1 MDDVSEKVRME
12 ELMVQSAKMLSVGGL
27 AAGMAHEINNPLAG
41 ILQSMQVVRTRIAPD
56 FPANRALSDE
66 LGFSMEQLWEYLER
80 RGCLRMLDSIQ
91 DSGRRAARIVENM
104 LSFSRKGLGKKLP
117 VDMAALLDRTVELA
131 VNEHELHF
139 HDIEIVREYASDMP
153 PVSCEES
160 KIQQVF
166 YNLLRNGAQAMAAAK
181 TASPRFVLRV
191 TLQGKMACIE
201 IEDNGPGMPEGRR
214 KRIFEPFFTTK
225 NVGEGTGLGLS
236 VSYFIVVENHGGTLE
251 VDSAPGQGA
260 LFIIRL
266 PVENAAE
273 NREEVTA

>member
-1 MDDVSEKVRME
+1 
-12 ELMVQSAKMLSVGGL
+12 
-27 AAGMAHEINNPLAG
+27 
-41 ILQSMQVVRTRIAPD
+41 
-56 FPANRALSDE
+56 
-66 LGFSMEQLWEYLER
+66 
-80 RGCLRMLDSIQ
+80 
-91 DSGRRAARIVENM
+91 
-104 LSFSRKGLGKKLP
+104 
-117 VDMAALLDRTVELA
+117 
-131 VNEHELHF
+131 
-139 HDIEIVREYASDMP
+139 
-153 PVSCEES
+153 
-160 KIQQVF
+160 
-166 YNLLRNGAQAMAAAK
+166 MAAAK